1 MPLNKPSNKKLL
13 SFADDDEE
21 VEENEEEWG

>member
-21 VEENEEEWG
+21 VEENEEE